1 MTGKQVYTEGK
12 KISKTTQNG
21 NVTFRRKRR
30 MMNQTAAFFYLMF
43 SVKGLTTA
51 LPLGR
56 FLIAHVAL
64 LGL

>member
-1 MTGKQVYTEGK
+1 
-12 KISKTTQNG
+12 
-21 NVTFRRKRR
+21 
-30 MMNQTAAFFYLMF
+30 MMNQTAMFFYLMF